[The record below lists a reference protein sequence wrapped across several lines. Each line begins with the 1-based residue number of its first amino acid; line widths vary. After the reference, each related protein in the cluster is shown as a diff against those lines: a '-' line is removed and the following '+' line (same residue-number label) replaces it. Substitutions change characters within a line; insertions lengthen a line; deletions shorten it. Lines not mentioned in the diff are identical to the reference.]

1 MTRGAFRQLRHLSG
15 LVGLG
20 TPGGLLDQTGVNVTG
35 EGQQVAL
42 GSLDS
47 PPAPGGAHLY
57 RVTASQN
64 GQVFG
69 GYSVV
74 VLG

>member
-1 MTRGAFRQLRHLSG
+1 MAAPPTG

-20 TPGGLLDQTGVNVTG
+20 TPGGLLDQTGLTVNAD
-35 EGQQVAL
+35 GQQVAL
-42 GSLDS
+42 GSSDN
-47 PPAPGGAHLY
+47 PPAPGSAHVY
-57 RVTASQN
+57 RVTASQS

-74 VLG
+74 VFG